1 MTRVFTKIALD
12 FDTDFDNI
20 TLDDIKV
27 ALSNINIHD
36 VKRAVY
42 DADEEDISN

>member
-20 TLDDIKV
+20 TVDDIKR